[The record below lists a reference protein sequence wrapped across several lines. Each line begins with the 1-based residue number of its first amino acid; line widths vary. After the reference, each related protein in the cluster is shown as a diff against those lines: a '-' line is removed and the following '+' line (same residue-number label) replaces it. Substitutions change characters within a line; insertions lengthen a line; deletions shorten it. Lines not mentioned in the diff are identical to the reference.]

1 MSEEICQDRT
11 CPKHG
16 RLKTRGNIFQG
27 GITKIFPRRLVI
39 EFERMI
45 YSRKYER
52 YFKSRTKIHA
62 RLPFCMQGEL
72 VVGDQIRIRE
82 CRPLSKRIHFVVI
95 EKLKKKSE
103 IDGGRK

>member
-1 MSEEICQDRT
+1 MREEICQDET

-16 RLKTRGNIFQG
+16 GLKTRGNIFQG
-27 GITKIFPRRLVI
+27 EITRIFPRRLVI

-52 YFKSRTKIHA
+52 YFKSRTRIHA
-62 RLPFCMQGEL
+62 RLPFCMRGEL
-72 VVGDQIRIRE
+72 EVGDQIKIRE

-103 IDGGRK
+103 INGGGK